1 MKHFLFLF
9 LFLNTFYASAQEK
22 TDEDY
27 IKTVMDQQENC
38 WNTGDLVCF
47 MEGYWKSDS
56 LRFVGSTGVTKGWQ
70 STLERY
76 QKSYATPE
84 KMGQLEFGVVSLDF
98 LGDQEALMLGTW
110 KLIRTNEKDL
120 SGYFTL
126 IWRKIDGDWKIV
138 YDHSS

>member
-9 LFLNTFYASAQEK
+9 LFLNTFYAFSQEK

-110 KLIRTNEKDL
+110 KLTRTNEKDL

-126 IWRKIDGDWKIV
+126 IWRKIDGDWKII